1 MQFEILYLQSTV
13 TVIYS
18 NKFLKNQLFIAF
30 SPAAKCFVPM
40 NFCNNVVWYI
50 FHEFSL
56 NKGYL
61 NFFIFTGIELEFFLT
76 PLRKQCE
83 FNL

>member
-18 NKFLKNQLFIAF
+18 NQFLKKQLFIAF

-50 FHEFSL
+50 FQ
-56 NKGYL
+56 
-61 NFFIFTGIELEFFLT
+61 
-76 PLRKQCE
+76 P
-83 FNL
+83 